1 MTGDPDAALAEI
13 FAALSGLEPADTPTP
28 DDWRTEIVRQATQA
42 IGVSQANSNFD
53 GDSQEVARSQLAF
66 ARRVFA
72 LALEALEATEQEQEQ
87 SRSDV
92 RAFEDKLARFQK
104 QLDVLETE
112 G

>member
-1 MTGDPDAALAEI
+1 MAEI

-28 DDWRTEIVRQATQA
+28 DDWHTEIVRQATQA

-72 LALEALEATEQEQEQ
+72 LALEALKAAEQEQEQ

>member
-72 LALEALEATEQEQEQ
+72 LALEALEAAEQEP

>member
-72 LALEALEATEQEQEQ
+72 LVLEALEAAEQEQEQ

>member
-72 LALEALEATEQEQEQ
+72 LALEALEAAEQEQEQ